1 MTSFRLLLTATLL
14 GVPSASLAQEAP
26 TERLARM
33 SLPRWVDSVVGPLL
47 LQGKY
52 GLGLRLNP
60 FFQTGDFDGDGR
72 ADVAVFVLD
81 SARGKEGILMLR
93 RSSPQPL
100 VLGGGR
106 AFGTVVTISPG

>member
-1 MTSFRLLLTATLL
+1 MTAFHLLLTAALL
-14 GVPSASLAQEAP
+14 GVPSATLAQEAP
-26 TERLARM
+26 AEWLARM

-52 GLGLRLNP
+52 ALGLRLNP

-72 ADVAVFVLD
+72 VDAAVFVRD
-81 SARGKEGILMLR
+81 PGTGKEGVLMLR
-93 RSSPQPL
+93 RASPQPF

-106 AFGTVVTISPG
+106 